1 MTALFKKPKN
11 RLDEVKVRAP
21 DLNIEQPLGR
31 FLITLFRLFED
42 ELIAGLRQLKY
53 KNVTTTD
60 FNVLRFIDPQGIQSV
75 EIAKLAGV
83 SKQAMS
89 RQILQLE
96 KRGFILRRQDPL
108 DSRAQ
113 LVCFSKR
120 GAKLIEDSISIIESI
135 EKRYSKILGEK
146 ELDHLKKQIK
156 KLMKI

>member
-1 MTALFKKPKN
+1 MPALFKNPKKRIN
-11 RLDEVKVRAP
+11 EVKVRAS

-31 FLITLFRLFED
+31 FLITLFRIFED
-42 ELIAGLRQLKY
+42 ELITGLNQLKY

-96 KRGFILRRQDPL
+96 QRGLILRRQDPY

-113 LVCFSKR
+113 LVCFSEQ

-146 ELDHLKKQIK
+146 ELEHLKKQIK
-156 KLMKI
+156 KLIKM

>member
-1 MTALFKKPKN
+1 MPALFKNPKKRIN
-11 RLDEVKVRAP
+11 EVKVRAS

-31 FLITLFRLFED
+31 FLITLFRIFED
-42 ELIAGLRQLKY
+42 ELITGLNQLKY

-60 FNVLRFIDPQGIQSV
+60 FNVLRFIDPQGMQSV

-96 KRGFILRRQDPL
+96 KRGLILRRQDPY

-113 LVCFSKR
+113 LVCFSEQ
-120 GAKLIEDSISIIESI
+120 GAKLIEDSISILESI

-146 ELDHLKKQIK
+146 ELEHLKKQIK
-156 KLMKI
+156 KLIKM